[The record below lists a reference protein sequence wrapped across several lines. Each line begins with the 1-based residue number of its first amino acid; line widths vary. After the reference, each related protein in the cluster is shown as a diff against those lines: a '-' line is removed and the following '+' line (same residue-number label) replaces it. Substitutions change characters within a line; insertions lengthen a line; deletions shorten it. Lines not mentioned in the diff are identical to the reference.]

1 MEAGESRTLIVG
13 KDGSVMG
20 GLAAAGAAIATVRA
34 NPEDQP
40 PRLELN
46 AVR

>member
-1 MEAGESRTLIVG
+1 MAAGESRTSIVG
-13 KDGSVMG
+13 EDGSVMG

-40 PRLELN
+40 PRLERN